1 MAYLAVGDFKY
12 GMDRRRP
19 QAVGIPGTLWI
30 LKNAV
35 LSRGGD
41 IERCKKWVLTHT
53 LPENS
58 VEPFNSTHGLAVRN
72 NQLTTFVWPPYSA
85 DFPYDVTVQAL
96 ENPNGTSADEVLTD
110 AFAKSFDNKLYA
122 IADFQ
127 DGNIFHYYDAAR
139 VTEWETDVAVDLVS
153 KNSVAQRIT
162 NVLMADATVDVTAQ
176 EDRVVV
182 KAATAGDPFTLSWAA
197 SGGSVVEV
205 LATGS
210 LIITSATPY
219 PTSVDTL
226 TVNGVDLIGGVVTA
240 TTIGNVR
247 MAQAVTNAINALTG
261 THGYTA
267 TFSPGTGTGTQTVT
281 ITAAVGTGATPNGFV
296 VAHTD
301 TNVSATTTNMAGGV
315 TALATGAISQ
325 TSVQPN
331 VIAVAETRAS
341 GEIEI
346 TSGVNGNQI
355 TSATING
362 VELLDAP
369 VSWLS
374 DVSATANALVVAI
387 NTAANTAYLASAVA
401 GVVTLLA
408 AEGTG
413 ATVNGHVV
421 AVTATM
427 STATSTV
434 AGGVTEIEAQKQIEY
449 LTVTSV
455 GGTGPWAT
463 FEITLNGVVY
473 FVNALSAG
481 MGNSI
486 FVQKNRV
493 FVTSGSTVQ
502 YCKLNSPLDWTDTN
516 ASSGSGFINIGNSAE
531 GAQYLYGIE
540 EYNGK
545 AAIFAES
552 TTIIY
557 QFFADAQQITYV
569 QALQNTGTLSV
580 GAIKAYG
587 ADDVFYLDKTGI
599 RSLRSRDGYD
609 AAFASDIGSAI
620 DPFVSLLVDEVGRP
634 ALIKA
639 QSVVETK
646 DGRFMMAL
654 GRYIVTLSY
663 FPASKI
669 TAWSYMDFGQ
679 EIDNLVRCG
688 DRIVL
693 RTGNELYTYG
703 GENGD
708 TYPDDGEFN
717 GIAETPFM
725 SASDPATK
733 KFLQSYD
740 HIAEGEW
747 LVEVLPN
754 PKDRSISEVLGRFTG
769 ITNNDLTAA
778 LAQYSS
784 LFALRYT
791 CDKAGFASL
800 SAIATHFEKGEKN

>member
-19 QAVGIPGTLWI
+19 QAVGIPGTLWV

-58 VEPFNSTHGLAVRN
+58 VAPFNSTHGLAVRN

-96 ENPNGTSADEVLTD
+96 ENPNGTSEDEVLTD

-127 DGNIFHYYDAAR
+127 DGNRFHFYDAVR
-139 VTEWETDVAVDLVS
+139 VEEWETDVAVDLIS
-153 KNSVAQRIT
+153 KNSVAQRIA
-162 NVLMADATVDVTAQ
+162 NVLMVDSTVDVTAQ

-182 KAATAGDPFTLSWAA
+182 KAAEAGDPFTLSF
-197 SGGSVVEV
+197 
-205 LATGS
+205 
-210 LIITSATPY
+210 TSAGIETPS
-219 PTSVDTL
+219 TGTIEVTLIGTTTTITNVTVDAVTITGAISLTWVSGDTVDTFAL
-226 TVNGVDLIGGVVTA
+226 KI
-240 TTIGNVR
+240 
-247 MAQAVTNAINALTG
+247 TNAINAYTSTSG
-261 THGYTA
+261 FTA
-267 TFSPGTGTGTQTVT
+267 TVLTDTVT
-281 ITAAVGTGATPNGFV
+281 IIAPPGQGSTPNGDV
-296 VAHTD
+296 VAVT
-301 TNVSATTTNMAGGV
+301 TAGLWGATIGNMAGGISAMV
-315 TALATGAISQ
+315 TGSIGQTMVQANVVAVPEVRATGE
-325 TSVQPN
+325 V
-331 VIAVAETRAS
+331 
-341 GEIEI
+341 EI
-346 TSGVNGNQI
+346 TSGSNGGQI
-355 TSATING
+355 TGVTING
-362 VELLDAP
+362 VELLDGP
-369 VSWLS
+369 VNWLS
-374 DVSATANALVVAI
+374 NVSATANALVVAI

-421 AVTATM
+421 A
-427 STATSTV
+427 ATSSGISTTTANV
-434 AGGVTEIEAQKQIEY
+434 SGGVTEIEAVKQIEY
-449 LTVTSV
+449 LTVLSV
-455 GGTGPWAT
+455 GNVAPWAE
-463 FEITLNGVVY
+463 FDIVLNGTSY
-473 FVNALSAG
+473 YVNVLSAG

-493 FVTSGSTVQ
+493 FVTAGSTVQ
-502 YCKLNSPLDWTDTN
+502 YCKLNTPLDWTDAD
-516 ASSGSGFINIGNSAE
+516 ASSGSGFINIGNAAE

-552 TTIIY
+552 TVIIY
-557 QFFADAQQITYV
+557 QFFADAQQITSI
-569 QALQNTGTLSV
+569 QTMQNTGTLSV
-580 GAIKAYG
+580 GAVKAYG

-654 GRYIVTLSY
+654 GQYIVTLSY

-669 TAWSYMDFGQ
+669 TAWSYIDFGQ
-679 EIDNLVRCG
+679 QIDNLVRCG
-688 DRIVL
+688 DRVVL

-703 GENGD
+703 GEDGD
-708 TYPDDGEFN
+708 EYPENGEFN

-754 PKDRSISEVLGRFTG
+754 PKDRTVSEVLGRFTS
-769 ITNNDLTAA
+769 ITNNDLTAT
-778 LAQYSS
+778 LSQYTS
-784 LFALRYT
+784 LFAIRYT
-791 CDKAGFASL
+791 CDKAGFAGL

>member
-41 IERCKKWVLTHT
+41 IERAKKWVLTHT
-53 LPENS
+53 LPVNPS
-58 VEPFNSTHGLAVRN
+58 APDNATVGLSVRN
-72 NQLTTFVWPPYSA
+72 NQLVVFQWPA
-85 DFPYDVTVQAL
+85 FTDDMPYDVEAL
-96 ENPNGTSADEVLTD
+96 PLPNPNGSDEEHVLTD
-110 AFAKSFDNKLYA
+110 VVAEIFDNKVYA
-122 IADFQ
+122 IGSYENGDKYHFYN
-127 DGNIFHYYDAAR
+127 GAR
-139 VTEWETDVAVDLVS
+139 VTEWDDVAIDVVTIDGLTRRFAEMLNRDEAVETVARENKLILKAKVAGTAFTS
-153 KNSVAQRIT
+153 SASVAT
-162 NVLMADATVDVTAQ
+162 GTA
-176 EDRVVV
+176 E
-182 KAATAGDPFTLSWAA
+182 TAA
-197 SGGSVVEV
+197 SGNLEV
-205 LATGS
+205 DTTGPS
-210 LIITSATPY
+210 PTKAV
-219 PTSVDTL
+219 TSVKVD
-226 TVNGVDLIGGVVTA
+226 GVELMAGPVSSIINVAAVLNAAVASINSGTA
-240 TTIGNVR
+240 S
-247 MAQAVTNAINALTG
+247 
-261 THGYTA
+261 HGYTA
-267 TFSPGTGTGTQTVT
+267 SYLSDMSGTFLLLAPPPGAGASVNGHAVTATVS
-281 ITAAVGTGATPNGFV
+281 GFTV
-296 VAHTD
+296 ILND
-301 TNVSATTTNMAGGV
+301 MAGGV
-315 TALATGAISQ
+315 DGTGVGSIDE
-325 TSVQPN
+325 TIVQAN
-331 VIAVAETRAS
+331 VVAVAETRAT
-341 GEIEI
+341 GEVEI
-346 TSGVNGNQI
+346 TAGANGDQI
-355 TSATING
+355 TSVTING

-369 VSWLS
+369 VNWLS
-374 DVSATANALVVAI
+374 NVSATANALVVAI
-387 NTAANTAYLASAVA
+387 NTAANTAYLASAVD

-421 AVTATM
+421 AVTATL
-427 STATSTV
+427 SATPTNVS
-434 AGGVTEIEAQKQIEY
+434 GGVTEIEAEKQITVYSIEDIY
-449 LTVTSV
+449 LGNPVSWPTFTV
-455 GGTGPWAT
+455 
-463 FEITLNGVVY
+463 TLNGVDY
-473 FVNALSAG
+473 SASTLSAG

-493 FVTSGSTVQ
+493 WVTAGSTVQ
-502 YCKLNSPLDWTDTN
+502 YCKLNTPTDWSDTD
-516 ASSGSGFINIGNSAE
+516 ASAGSGFINIGNAAA

-540 EYNGK
+540 EYNGR

-552 TTIIY
+552 TVVIY
-557 QFFADAQQITYV
+557 QLFADAQQINFE
-569 QALQNTGTLSV
+569 QSLQNTGTVSA
-580 GAIKAYG
+580 GAVRAYG

-620 DPFVSLLVDEVGRP
+620 DPFVKELVREVTSQQRV
-634 ALIKA
+634 KA
-639 QSVVETK
+639 QSVVETD

-654 GRYIVTLSY
+654 GQYIVTLSY

-679 EIDNLVRCG
+679 PIDNMVRCG
-688 DRIVL
+688 DRVVL

-703 GENGD
+703 GEDGD
-708 TYPDDGEFN
+708 EYPEDGEFN

-754 PKDRSISEVLGRFTG
+754 PKDRTVSEVLGRFTS
-769 ITNNDLTAA
+769 ITNNDLTAT
-778 LAQYSS
+778 LSQYTS